1 MVIPPAA
8 GDDETEPPPGGSEND
23 SDAARSPTVIVPAFG
38 SEGETGESVGQPVS
52 NSAAIAIAKAEMV
65 VRMRDFGV

>member
-1 MVIPPAA
+1 M
-8 GDDETEPPPGGSEND
+8 
-23 SDAARSPTVIVPAFG
+23 IVPAFG